1 MCRVGRKL
9 FQNTLSYSSKVL
21 LSCFSYF
28 IQIYIFYFEL
38 YDCYIQSMKHTSKYI
53 LFTFVGL
60 LVLYILA
67 LLYVTLLPDFWA
79 GGILEM
85 DASTPRPLVKLRLL
99 DTFFESLEL
108 GILTF
113 LIQVG
118 GNLLLLVPLGIVSGV
133 MRRGWIWVVWVS
145 ILIELSQ
152 LLLSLQLGFV
162 YRTFDVD
169 DLWMNSLG
177 GFLGYLVSRK
187 VWYNRKNN

>member
-1 MCRVGRKL
+1 
-9 FQNTLSYSSKVL
+9 
-21 LSCFSYF
+21 
-28 IQIYIFYFEL
+28 
-38 YDCYIQSMKHTSKYI
+38 MKHTSKYI
-53 LFTFVGL
+53 LFTFIGL

-99 DTFFESLEL
+99 DTFFDSLRL
-108 GILTF
+108 GALTF

-118 GNLLLLVPLGIVSGV
+118 GNILLLLPLGLVSGCLKK
-133 MRRGWIWVVWVS
+133 GWLWVALVS
-145 ILIELSQ
+145 LLIEVSQ

-177 GFLGYLVSRK
+177 GFLGYLVARK
-187 VWYNRKNN
+187 VWYNGKNNKA